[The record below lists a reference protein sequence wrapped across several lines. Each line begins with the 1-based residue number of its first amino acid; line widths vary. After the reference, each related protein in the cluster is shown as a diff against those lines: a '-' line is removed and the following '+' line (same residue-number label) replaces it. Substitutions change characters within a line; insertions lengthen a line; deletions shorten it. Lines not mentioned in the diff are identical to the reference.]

1 MPFALSR
8 VLTDASKAMETKI
21 TVSNNPTIIIV
32 MPVESGWYN
41 NIGIPAP
48 MNQASDKAEVKPV
61 KHLTTASF
69 FLSAG

>member
-8 VLTDASKAMETKI
+8 VLTDANKSDGNKI

-41 NIGIPAP
+41 NIGIPT
-48 MNQASDKAEVKPV
+48 Q
-61 KHLTTASF
+61 
-69 FLSAG
+69 